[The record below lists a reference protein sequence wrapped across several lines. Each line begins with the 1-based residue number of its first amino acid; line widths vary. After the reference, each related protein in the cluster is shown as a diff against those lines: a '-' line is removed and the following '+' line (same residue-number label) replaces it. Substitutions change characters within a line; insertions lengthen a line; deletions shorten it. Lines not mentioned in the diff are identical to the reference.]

1 MISMNRT
8 IPLIALMAVCLVS
21 LAVPAAD
28 AAGLSGYASNDDV
41 TVTYLE
47 DSTGGPKMFINLA
60 KMPSGAMQISV
71 YTTQHY
77 PVVGLN
83 VPAEK
88 NFGIYTGVLLAQT
101 YTVLIAQ
108 GEHEIANI
116 EIVIGDFSIRSITYA
131 AGGGTGEMIPS
142 YTESGKEA
150 VLQDC
155 GFTAPSGKEFKSW
168 SVNGTE
174 YQPGAKLMLVSD
186 LTAVAVWQDAPEDDM
201 NLIYVI
207 LVVAVIVIA
216 ALLVFFLIRKR

>member
-1 MISMNRT
+1 VISMNRT

-21 LAVPAAD
+21 LAIPAAD
-28 AAGLSGYASNDDV
+28 AAGLSGYASNDDI

-47 DSTGGPKMFINLA
+47 DAKGGPQMFVTLT
-60 KMPSGAMQISV
+60 KVPSGSV
-71 YTTQHY
+71 QASVFSTEHY
-77 PVVGLN
+77 PVTGLEI
-83 VPAEK
+83 PAEK
-88 NFGIYTGVLLAQT
+88 YFGLFTGKLLAQT

-108 GEHEIANI
+108 NENI
-116 EIVIGDFSIRSITYA
+116 LATIDVAIGDHTIRQISYVSN
-131 AGGGTGEMIPS
+131 GGSGEMMSS
-142 YTESGKEA
+142 YAETGKDVA
-150 VLQDC
+150 LQDC
-155 GFTAPSGKEFKSW
+155 GFTAPEGKEFKAW
-168 SVNGTE
+168 SINGTE